1 MALALARPVPLGCAH
16 PRVSSVTFGV
26 SIGTSL
32 AGCLRRGRRARSG
45 PPRPSSLTARTSAAG
60 SRSSSSRPAAP
71 ALSVARTRASVSDA
85 ASSITAT
92 GGPAR
97 IRRVTSTQPSPAA
110 SRPAAR
116 RSAVVTGEGDR
127 LVTGRRLVDDR
138 DARFVVGQDA
148 QACADETLRVW
159 VWIGGSSRHA
169 GATPRR
175 PSRRQLAR
183 QRASARC
190 LSRCSW

>member
-32 AGCLRRGRRARSG
+32 AGCLRRGRG

-138 DARFVVGQDA
+138 DARFVVEQDA
-148 QACADETLRVW
+148 PACADETLRVW